1 MVEEIIKVEIEA
13 LKRISFALQQN
24 QVPVIYKFVIEN
36 ISETSIVNLSI
47 KISFSPEVANEYK
60 GSISE
65 VLPGQKI
72 DITPLRIIMLP
83 DYLFELSEKLVGN
96 IHIQILSE
104 ENVIYEEYKEI
115 EVLPHDYWQGV
126 FLMPEFLAAFIMP
139 NLPKVV
145 EITAKAGK
153 YLQKWKGEP
162 SFTGYQTE
170 DINDVK
176 MQVTAIY
183 AALQEENIA
192 YTMPPASFERM
203 GQRVRVP
210 QEVLQNKQG
219 TCIDLAVLFASCLE
233 AINIHSLL
241 IIIKGHAFIGYW
253 LEEKTFP
260 DATVDDSSAI
270 SKRIADGINEISL
283 VECTDFVAG
292 KNITMD
298 LAEKHAR
305 NQLLNDE
312 DFVVAIDVQRT
323 REAGIYP
330 MPVRIQRNGHY
341 EVIDYGKRKNYEITN
356 ISKTIDTTLKH
367 IQVEE
372 KEVTRQQIWERKLL
386 DMSLR
391 NSLLSFRLSKNVLQ
405 IMCADLGMLE
415 DKLSDGKEFSVLP
428 LPNEWSTSIRDSKM
442 FEIENNKD
450 MIQSIAESEFKNR
463 RIRTFL
469 NDVDLPRAIKGLIRS
484 SKNSLEE
491 NGINT
496 LYLALGFLKWFE
508 TEKSKRERYAP
519 LIMIPVDIVKKLGN
533 KGYVIRVR
541 DDEPQINITL
551 LEFLRQF
558 YGITISGLDPL
569 PQDDSGID
577 VSLILRTI
585 RLGIMNQTGWNVEEV
600 AYIGLFS
607 FSRFVM
613 WNDIRNRSKELAENK
628 VVSSLIS
635 GKIEWA
641 GEEIVSSEKLDE
653 LFSPSD
659 MAIPTSVDSSQLAAI
674 VTAAKG
680 QSFVLHGP
688 PGTGKSQ
695 TITNMIANTL
705 YQGKSVLFVAEK
717 MAALSVVQ
725 KRLSDI
731 GLDPF
736 CLELHSNRSQKKNVL
751 LQLEHTLEVGHTKRP
766 EEYAETA
773 SKLHELRKTLNDAV
787 TELHKKQPCGYS
799 VYELVGLYEDNIIY
813 SGLINVPEGNYAQV
827 SKQKLQDWKDIILRL
842 KIAYDEC
849 GDEICNKFQAIKQ
862 RTYNPDYKLA
872 LEKTMREYIALLSN
886 AEAKMKSICSLLQIK
901 ENLNAKEYDLV
912 YAFVKELSNCHWIF
926 SKLILDDNY
935 DILVESILEFIATGK
950 KKQYLEK
957 QILEEFD
964 KAILTFEAQTTLLRW
979 NQSLT
984 QWFLPKMLEQSK
996 LLKALQM
1003 YAKQP
1008 KQITKENIKS
1018 KLELIVEYQE
1028 VSKQISIVD
1037 ASITAMFGMLWNSS
1051 EPEWKKLE
1059 DIMQQTIGLR
1069 KKIIEL
1075 PEDLFV
1081 GVKSWVQQQELD
1093 ISKNLNIFKDFTE
1106 SYEQYNNAS
1115 VLLKDKYLVSFD
1127 YAPMEEMWI
1136 QNSISNYMFILDHLE
1151 YIKSWISLRNI
1162 YDNVKNEGI
1171 EYVADALLNKQVAVD
1186 VLVESFTTN
1195 ISYAILTSIINQSNT
1210 LCTFQGS
1217 QFEET
1222 ISQYKEVL
1230 DEFEILTIKELV
1242 AVLSE
1247 KIPNTSLASAG
1258 SSEIG
1263 LLQRAIK
1270 SGGRGMSV
1278 RKLFDSIPNLL
1289 RRLCPCMLMSP
1300 ISVAQF
1306 IDPKFPKFDLVI
1318 FDEASQLPTS
1328 EAVGAIARGEN
1339 VVVVGDPKQLPPTSF
1354 FSSTHLDEEN
1364 IDKEDLESVLDDCL
1378 AINMPQ
1384 QHLLWHYRSRHE
1396 SLIAYSNMKYYENK
1410 LYTFPSPNDLI
1421 SKVQYVSVNGF
1432 YDRSGTRQNDAEA
1445 QMIVKE
1451 IIRRFKDEELRKESI
1466 GVVTFSSVQQN
1477 LIDDLLADE
1486 FLKNPELEQL
1496 NSELDEPIF
1505 VKNLENVQG
1514 DERDVILFS
1523 ICYAPDKDGKMSMNF
1538 GPINRD
1544 GGWRRLNVAISRARK
1559 EMIVYATLKPENI
1572 DLSRTKSDG
1581 VAGLKGF
1588 LEYAMHGKNTLV
1600 VRSDTV
1606 REKNTKLAMVIAHQ
1620 INNHGYQTSFEVG
1633 CSEYRVDIGVINPD
1647 DSNQY
1652 VLGIMLDGDNYN
1664 MAHTSRDRNIL
1675 QFNVLGGLGWNLY
1688 HIWTIDWLD
1697 SPQKELDKL
1706 LTAIKNVVV
1715 HKEEK
1720 KSIESVAVKREIEFE
1735 RIADNIITNNRAI
1748 NYEKCSLEYMGTNDD
1763 FYQISNRPRIMNA
1776 IRNTIEKEAPISH
1789 KLLTKRVLESWG
1801 IARTGSKVETIII
1814 DAIRFMHVKKTVSFG
1829 QNFYWKD
1836 NQEPDAYLIFRE
1848 PSEQEKR
1855 TMDDICEQEVANA
1868 IYQIMENHCS
1878 LSEEDLIRETGRMFG
1893 FSRKGTVIEKSTK
1906 SGIQCAI
1913 SRGLIERGLD
1923 GEKIQLKLLL

>member
-1 MVEEIIKVEIEA
+1 MEETIKVEIGA
-13 LKRISFALQQN
+13 LNRISFALQQN

-36 ISETSIVNLSI
+36 ISETSIENLSI
-47 KISFSPEVANEYK
+47 KISFSPKFANEYN
-60 GSISE
+60 GSISKIMPE
-65 VLPGQKI
+65 QKI
-72 DITPLRIIMLP
+72 DFTPLQIIMLP

-96 IHIQILSE
+96 IHIEILSE
-104 ENVIYEEYKEI
+104 ENVIYEEYKEL

-139 NLPKVV
+139 NLPKVI

-153 YLQKWKGEP
+153 HLQDWNGEP

-183 AALQEENIA
+183 ATLQEENIA

-233 AINIHSLL
+233 AVNIHSLL
-241 IIIKGHAFIGYW
+241 IVIKGHAFIGYW

-270 SKRIADGINEISL
+270 KKRIVDGINEICL

-292 KNITMD
+292 KNVTMD

-305 NQLLNDE
+305 DHLINDE
-312 DFVVAIDVQRT
+312 DFIVAIDVQRT
-323 REAGIYP
+323 RESGIHP
-330 MPVRIQRNGHY
+330 MPVRIQKDGHC
-341 EVIDYGKRKNYEITN
+341 EVIDYGKRKDHEVTGVP
-356 ISKTIDTTLKH
+356 KTVDTTLKH

-372 KEVTRQQIWERKLL
+372 KEVTRQQLWERKLL

-405 IMCADLGMLE
+405 IMCADLAMLE

-428 LPNEWSTSIRDSKM
+428 LPNEWSVSIRDAKM

-450 MIQSIAESEFKNR
+450 IIQAIAESEFKNS

-469 NDVDLPRAIKGLIRS
+469 NDVDLLRAIKGLIRS

-491 NGINT
+491 NGTNT

-508 TEKSKRERYAP
+508 TEKSKKERYAP

-577 VSLILRTI
+577 VPLILKTI
-585 RLGIMNQTGWNVEEV
+585 RIGIMNQTGWDVEEV

-613 WNDIRNRSKELAENK
+613 WNDIRNRSNDLSENK
-628 VVSSLIS
+628 VVASLIS
-635 GKIEWA
+635 GKMEWT
-641 GEEIVSSEKLDE
+641 GEEIVSAEKLDE

-731 GLDPF
+731 GLNPF
-736 CLELHSNRSQKKNVL
+736 CLELHSNKSQKKNVL

-766 EEYAETA
+766 GEYTETA
-773 SKLHELRKTLNDAV
+773 SKLHELRKKLNDV
-787 TELHKKQPCGYS
+787 VIELHKKQQCGYS
-799 VYELVGLYEDNIIY
+799 VYELVGLYEENITY
-813 SGLINVPEGNYAQV
+813 SGLIKIPEGNYAQV
-827 SKQKLQDWKDIILRL
+827 SKQKLQDWKDIISRF

-849 GDEICNKFQAIKQ
+849 GDEICNKFKVIKQ
-862 RTYNPDYKLA
+862 RTYNSDYKLE
-872 LEKTMREYIALLSN
+872 LENVMKEHIALLSN
-886 AEAKMKSICSLLQIK
+886 TEAKLKSICSLLQIT
-901 ENLNAKEYDLV
+901 ENLSAKDYDLV
-912 YAFVKELSNCHWIF
+912 YAFVKELSNCHWIL

-935 DILVESILEFIATGK
+935 DILVERILKFIAIGK
-950 KKQYLEK
+950 KKQYLEN
-957 QILEEFD
+957 QILDEFD
-964 KAILTFEAQTTLLRW
+964 KTALTFEAQTSLLQW
-979 NQSLT
+979 NHSLT

-996 LLKALQM
+996 LLKTLQM

-1008 KQITKENIKS
+1008 NQISKENIKV
-1018 KLELIVEYQE
+1018 KLELLVQYQE

-1037 ASITAMFGMLWNSS
+1037 ASITAMFGMLWNSIES
-1051 EPEWKKLE
+1051 EWQKLE
-1059 DIMQQTIGLR
+1059 DILEQTIELR
-1069 KKIIEL
+1069 KMVIVL
-1075 PEDLFV
+1075 PEELLA
-1081 GVKSWVQQQELD
+1081 GVKSWIQKQELD
-1093 ISKNLNIFKDFTE
+1093 ISKYIDIFKDFTE
-1106 SYEQYNNAS
+1106 AYDQYQNVD

-1127 YAPMEEMWI
+1127 HESMEKKWI
-1136 QNSISNYMFILDHLE
+1136 QNSIIDSKFILDHLE
-1151 YIKSWISLRNI
+1151 YIKSWISLMNI
-1162 YDNVKNEGI
+1162 YDNTMNEGI
-1171 EYVADALLNKQVAVD
+1171 GYVADALFHKQVTGD
-1186 VLVESFTTN
+1186 VIVEAFTTN
-1195 ISYAILTSIINQSNT
+1195 ISYAILSSIINQSNT

-1217 QFEET
+1217 QFEES
-1222 ISQYKEVL
+1222 ISKYKDVL
-1230 DEFEILTIKELV
+1230 GEFEILTIKELV

-1247 KIPNTSLASAG
+1247 KIPNTSLTSAG

-1451 IIRRFKDEELRKESI
+1451 IIRRLKDEELRKESI

-1486 FLKNPELEQL
+1486 FSKNSELEQI
-1496 NSELDEPIF
+1496 NSELSEPLF

-1523 ICYAPDKDGKMSMNF
+1523 ICYAPDKEGKMSMNF

-1559 EMIVYATLKPENI
+1559 KMIVYATLKPENI
-1572 DLSRTKSDG
+1572 DLSRTKSEG

-1588 LEYAMHGKNTLV
+1588 LEYAIHGKNTLA

-1606 REKNTKLAMVIAHQ
+1606 REKNTKLAKVIAQQ
-1620 INNHGYQTSFEVG
+1620 INNHGYQTNFEVG
-1633 CSEYRVDIGVINPD
+1633 CSDYRVDIGIINPD

-1675 QFNVLGGLGWNLY
+1675 QFSVLGGLGWSLY
-1688 HIWTIDWLD
+1688 HIWTMDWLD
-1697 SPQKELDKL
+1697 SPGKELDKL
-1706 LTAIKNVVV
+1706 LVAIKDAVG
-1715 HKEEK
+1715 HQKEQKLLEPV
-1720 KSIESVAVKREIEFE
+1720 IVKREIEFE
-1735 RIADNIITNNRAI
+1735 KIADNSITNSRAI
-1748 NYEKCSLEYMGTNDD
+1748 NYERYPLEYMGTSDD
-1763 FYQISNRPRIMNA
+1763 FYQISSRPRIMNA

-1789 KLLTKRVLESWG
+1789 KLLTKRVIESWG
-1801 IARTGSKVETIII
+1801 IARSGSKVESIIV
-1814 DAIRFMHVKKTVSFG
+1814 DAIKSIRVKKTVSSG

-1836 NQEPDAYLIFRE
+1836 DQEPDAYLIYRE

-1868 IYQIMENHCS
+1868 IYQIMENQCS
-1878 LSEEDLIRETGRMFG
+1878 LSEEDLIREVGKLFG
-1893 FSRKGTVIEKSTK
+1893 FLRMGTVIEKSVK
-1906 SGIQCAI
+1906 EGIQCAI
-1913 SRGLIERGLD
+1913 SRGLIERSAD
-1923 GEKIQLKLLL
+1923 VEKIQLKI

>member
-1 MVEEIIKVEIEA
+1 MMMEDKIKVEIEA
-13 LKRISFALQQN
+13 LNKICFAFQQN
-24 QVPVIYKFVIEN
+24 QVPIIYKFVIEN
-36 ISETSIVNLSI
+36 VSETSIENLSI
-47 KISFSPEVANEYK
+47 KISFSPKFANEYTS
-60 GSISE
+60 SITE
-65 VLPGQKI
+65 ILPGQKI
-72 DITPLRIIMLP
+72 DFTPLQIIMLP

-96 IHIQILSE
+96 IHIEISSKG
-104 ENVIYEEYKEI
+104 NNIYEEYKEL

-153 YLQKWKGEP
+153 HLQNWKGEP
-162 SFTGYQTE
+162 SFTGYQTD

-176 MQVTAIY
+176 MQVAAIY

-233 AINIHSLL
+233 AVNIHSLL

-260 DATVDDSSAI
+260 DVTVDDGSAI
-270 SKRIADGINEISL
+270 NKRITEGINEISL

-292 KNITMD
+292 KNITID

-305 NQLLNDE
+305 DHLINDE
-312 DFVVAIDVQRT
+312 DFIVAIDVQRT
-323 REAGIYP
+323 RESGIHP
-330 MPVRIQRNGHY
+330 MPVRVQNDGHY
-341 EVIDYGKRKNYEITN
+341 EVIDYGKRKDNEITS
-356 ISKTIDTTLKH
+356 IPKTVDTTIKH
-367 IQVEE
+367 IHVEE
-372 KEVTRQQIWERKLL
+372 KEVTRQQLWERKLL

-405 IMCADLGMLE
+405 IMCADLAMLE

-428 LPNEWSTSIRDSKM
+428 LPNEWSTSIRDAKM

-450 MIQSIAESEFKNR
+450 MIQAVAESEFKNS

-469 NDVDLPRAIKGLIRS
+469 NDVDLLRAIKGIIRS

-491 NGINT
+491 NGTNT
-496 LYLALGFLKWFE
+496 LYLALGFLKWYE
-508 TEKSKRERYAP
+508 TEKSKKERYAP

-577 VSLILRTI
+577 IPLILKTI
-585 RLGIMNQTGWNVEEV
+585 RLGIMNQTGWDVKEV

-613 WNDIRNRSKELAENK
+613 WNDIRNRSNELAENK

-635 GKIEWA
+635 GKMEWT

-653 LFSPSD
+653 LLSPSD
-659 MAIPTSVDSSQLAAI
+659 MAIPTSVDSSQLAAV

-736 CLELHSNRSQKKNVL
+736 CLELHSNKSQKKNVL
-751 LQLEHTLEVGHTKRP
+751 LQLEHTLAVGHTKRP
-766 EEYAETA
+766 EEYTENAR
-773 SKLHELRKTLNDAV
+773 KLHELRKTLNDVVA
-787 TELHKKQPCGYS
+787 ELHKKQPCGYS
-799 VYELVGLYEDNIIY
+799 VYELVALYEENITY
-813 SGLINVPEGNYAQV
+813 SGLIKVPEGNYAQV
-827 SKQKLQDWKDIILRL
+827 SKKNLQDWKDIITRL

-849 GDEICNKFQAIKQ
+849 GEEICNIFQVIKQ
-862 RTYNPDYKLA
+862 RTYNPDYKRD
-872 LEKTMREYIALLSN
+872 LENIIKQYIELLN
-886 AEAKMKSICSLLQIK
+886 HTETKMKSLCSLLQIK
-901 ENLNAKEYDLV
+901 SNLNAIDYDFI
-912 YAFVKELSNCHWIF
+912 YAFVKELSNCHWIL

-935 DILVESILEFIATGK
+935 DILIERITKFIATGK
-950 KKQYLEK
+950 KKQYLEN
-957 QILEEFD
+957 QIVDEFD
-964 KAILTFEAQTTLLRW
+964 KAILTFEAQTTLLQW

-984 QWFLPKMLEQSK
+984 QWFLPKILEQSK
-996 LLKALQM
+996 LLKALQI

-1008 KQITKENIKS
+1008 KQITKENIKT
-1018 KLELIVEYQE
+1018 KLELLIQYQE
-1028 VSKQISIVD
+1028 LNKQISTTDVL
-1037 ASITAMFGMLWNSS
+1037 ITDMFGILWNPI
-1051 EPEWKKLE
+1051 EPEWQRLE
-1059 DIMQQTIGLR
+1059 TILEQTIELR
-1069 KKIIEL
+1069 KNVIAL
-1075 PEDLFV
+1075 PEGLLA
-1081 GVKSWVQQQELD
+1081 GVKSWIQRQELD
-1093 ISKNLNIFKDFTE
+1093 ISKYLNIFKDFTE
-1106 SYEQYNNAS
+1106 AYEQYKNANE
-1115 VLLKDKYLVSFD
+1115 LLNDKYLVSFD
-1127 YAPMEEMWI
+1127 HASMEEKWI
-1136 QNSISNYMFILDHLE
+1136 QNSNSDCKFILAHLE
-1151 YIKSWISLRNI
+1151 YIKSWISLMNI
-1162 YDNVKNEGI
+1162 YDNAMNEEI
-1171 EYVADALLNKQVAVD
+1171 EYVADALLYKKVTGEILAEAFNA
-1186 VLVESFTTN
+1186 N
-1195 ISYAILTSIINQSNT
+1195 ISYAILSSVINQNNF

-1222 ISQYKEVL
+1222 IAKYKDVL
-1230 DEFEILTIKELV
+1230 GEFEILTIKELV

-1247 KIPNTSLASAG
+1247 KIPNTSLGSAG

-1263 LLQRAIK
+1263 LLQKAIK

-1384 QHLLWHYRSRHE
+1384 KHLLWHYRSRHE

-1445 QMIVKE
+1445 QGIVKE
-1451 IIRRFKDEELRKESI
+1451 IIRRLKDEELRKESI

-1486 FLKNPELEQL
+1486 FSKNPELEQI
-1496 NSELDEPIF
+1496 NSDLSEPLF

-1572 DLSRTKSDG
+1572 DLSRTKSEG

-1588 LEYAMHGKNTLV
+1588 LEYAMHGKNTLA

-1606 REKNTKLAMVIAHQ
+1606 REKNTKLAKVIAQQ
-1620 INNHGYQTSFEVG
+1620 INSQGYQTNFEVG
-1633 CSEYRVDIGVINPD
+1633 CSDYRIDIGVINPD
-1647 DSNQY
+1647 DPNQY

-1675 QFNVLGGLGWNLY
+1675 QFNVLCGLGWSLY

-1697 SPQKELDKL
+1697 SPGKELDKL
-1706 LTAIKNVVV
+1706 LVAIKDAVA
-1715 HKEEK
+1715 HKEDEK
-1720 KSIESVAVKREIEFE
+1720 SLEPVSAKREIEFE
-1735 RIADNIITNNRAI
+1735 KIADNINTNSRAI
-1748 NYEKCSLEYMGTNDD
+1748 NYEKCSLEYMGTSDD
-1763 FYQISNRPRIMNA
+1763 FYQIPSRPRIMSA
-1776 IRNTIEKEAPISH
+1776 IRKTIEQEAPISH
-1789 KLLTKRVLESWG
+1789 KLLTKRVIESWG
-1801 IARTGSKVETIII
+1801 ISRSGSKVESIIL
-1814 DAIRFMHVKKTVSFG
+1814 DAIRSIRVKTTVSSG
-1829 QNFYWKD
+1829 QKFYWND
-1836 NQEPDAYLIFRE
+1836 EQEPNAYLIYRVS
-1848 PSEQEKR
+1848 SEQEKR

-1868 IYQIMENHCS
+1868 IYQIIENQCS
-1878 LSEEDLIRETGRMFG
+1878 LSEEDLIRETGKLFG
-1893 FSRKGTVIEKSTK
+1893 FSRMGTVIEKSAK
-1906 SGIQCAI
+1906 AGIQCAI
-1913 SRGLIERGLD
+1913 SRGLIEKSME
-1923 GEKIQLKLLL
+1923 GEKIQLKA

>member
-1 MVEEIIKVEIEA
+1 MMEETIKIEIEA
-13 LKRISFALQQN
+13 LDRISFALQQN
-24 QVPVIYKFVIEN
+24 QVPVIYKFVVEN
-36 ISETSIVNLSI
+36 VSENSVENLSI
-47 KISFSPEVANEYK
+47 KISFSPKFANEYN

-65 VLPGQKI
+65 IQPGQKV
-72 DITPLRIIMLP
+72 DFTPLKIVLLP
-83 DYLFELSEKLVGN
+83 DYLFELSEKIVGN
-96 IHIQILSE
+96 IHIEIMSE
-104 ENVIYEEYKEI
+104 DKVIYDGYKEL

-126 FLMPEFLAAFIMP
+126 LLMPEFLAAFIMP

-153 YLQKWKGEP
+153 HLQNWKGEP
-162 SFTGYQTE
+162 SFTGYQTD
-170 DINDVK
+170 DINEVK

-192 YTMPPASFERM
+192 YTMPPASFEKM

-233 AINIHSLL
+233 AININSLV
-241 IIIKGHAFIGYW
+241 IIIKGHAFVGYW

-260 DATVDDSSAI
+260 DATIDDCSAI
-270 SKRIADGINEISL
+270 TKRIADGINEIGL

-292 KNITMD
+292 KNITID

-305 NQLLNDE
+305 NHLSIDD
-312 DFVVAIDVQRT
+312 DFLVAIDLQRT
-323 REAGIYP
+323 REAGIHP
-330 MPVRIQRNGHY
+330 MPVRIQRDGQY
-341 EVIDYGKRKNYEITN
+341 EVIDYGKRKDNEVTSIP
-356 ISKTIDTTLKH
+356 KTIDTTLRH
-367 IQVEE
+367 VQIDE
-372 KEVTRQQIWERKLL
+372 KEVTRQQLWERKLL

-391 NSLLSFRLSKNVLQ
+391 NTLLSFRLSKNVLQ
-405 IMCADLGMLE
+405 IMCADLAVLE

-428 LPNEWSTSIRDSKM
+428 LPNEWTTSIRDSKM

-450 MIQSIAESEFKNR
+450 MVQAIAEAEFKNN

-469 NDVDLPRAIKGLIRS
+469 NEVDLLRAIKGLIRS

-491 NGINT
+491 NGTNT
-496 LYLALGFLKWFE
+496 LYIALGFLKWFE
-508 TEKSKRERYAP
+508 TEKSKKERYAP
-519 LIMIPVDIVKKLGN
+519 LIMIPVDIVKKAGN
-533 KGYVIRVR
+533 MGYVIRVR

-577 VSLILRTI
+577 VPLILRTI
-585 RLGIMNQTGWNVEEV
+585 RLGIMNQAGWNVEEV

-613 WNDIRNRSKELAENK
+613 WNDIRNRSTELAENK
-628 VVSSLIS
+628 VVASLIS
-635 GKIEWA
+635 GKMEWM

-653 LFSPSD
+653 LFAPSD

-725 KRLSDI
+725 KRLSEV
-731 GLDPF
+731 GLAPF
-736 CLELHSNRSQKKNVL
+736 CLELHSNKSQKKNVL
-751 LQLEHTLEVGHTKRP
+751 LQLELTLDVGHTKRP
-766 EEYAETA
+766 EEYTDTA
-773 SKLHELRKTLNDAV
+773 SKLHELRKSLNEV
-787 TELHKKQPCGYS
+787 VIELHKKQMCGYS
-799 VYELVGLYEDNIIY
+799 IFELVGLYEENIEY
-813 SGLINVPEGNYAQV
+813 DGLIKIPEGNYSQV
-827 SKQKLQDWKDIILRL
+827 SKQKLQDWKDIISRL
-842 KIAYDEC
+842 KIAYDDC
-849 GDEICNKFQAIKQ
+849 GDEICNKFQVIKQ
-862 RTYNPDYKLA
+862 RIYNPDYR
-872 LEKTMREYIALLSN
+872 LEIEKVMKDYIELISN
-886 AEAKMKSICSLLQIK
+886 TEEKMKNICSLLNIK
-901 ENLNAKEYDLV
+901 ENLNAKEYNFV
-912 YAFVKELSNCHWIF
+912 YEFIKELSNCHWIF

-935 DILVESILEFIATGK
+935 DILVERILKFIDTGK
-950 KKQYLEK
+950 KKQEFEK
-957 QILEEFD
+957 QILEDFD
-964 KAILTFEAQTTLLRW
+964 KAILTFEAQTVLLQW
-979 NQSLT
+979 NQSQI

-996 LLKALQM
+996 LIKTLQM

-1008 KQITKENIKS
+1008 KQITKGTIKS
-1018 KLELIVEYQE
+1018 KLEILVQYQE
-1028 VSKQISIVD
+1028 VSKQISMAD
-1037 ASITAMFGMLWNSS
+1037 GAITALFGMLWNPS
-1051 EPEWKKLE
+1051 EPEWQKLE
-1059 DIMQQTIGLR
+1059 GILEQTIVLR
-1069 KKIIEL
+1069 KRIIAL
-1075 PEDLFV
+1075 PEDLFKC
-1081 GVKSWVQQQELD
+1081 VKNWIQQQELD
-1093 ISKNLNIFKDFTE
+1093 MSKNHNMLEAFTK
-1106 SYEQYNNAS
+1106 SYELYSNIME
-1115 VLLKDKYLVSFD
+1115 LMKDKYLVSFD
-1127 YAPMEEMWI
+1127 YEQMEGMWI
-1136 QNSISNYMFILDHLE
+1136 QNSVNNCKFILEHLE
-1151 YIKSWISLRNI
+1151 YIKSWIAFMNI
-1162 YDNVKNEGI
+1162 YDNANDAGI
-1171 EYVADALLNKQVAVD
+1171 KYVADSLINKQVTGEILQD
-1186 VLVESFTTN
+1186 SFVTN
-1195 ISYAILTSIINQSNT
+1195 ISYAILTSVINQSNT
-1210 LCTFQGS
+1210 LCTFHGS

-1222 ISQYKEVL
+1222 ISKYKAVL
-1230 DEFEILTIKELV
+1230 SEFEILTIKELV

-1247 KIPNTSLASAG
+1247 KIPNTSLANAG

-1451 IIRRFKDEELRKESI
+1451 IMRRLKDEELRKESI

-1477 LIDDLLADE
+1477 LIDDLLVDE
-1486 FLKNPELEQL
+1486 FTKNPDLEQI
-1496 NSELDEPIF
+1496 NNEMSEPIF

-1523 ICYAPDKDGKMSMNF
+1523 ICYAPDKEGKMSMNF

-1559 EMIVYATLKPENI
+1559 EMIVYSTLKPENI

-1588 LEYAMHGKNTLV
+1588 LEYAMHGKNTLA
-1600 VRSDTV
+1600 VRSNTV
-1606 REKNTKLAMVIAHQ
+1606 REKNTKLAKAIAQ
-1620 INNHGYQTSFEVG
+1620 KINDQGYQTNFEVG
-1633 CSEYRVDIGVINPD
+1633 CSDYRVDIGVINPD
-1647 DSNQY
+1647 DPSQY
-1652 VLGIMLDGDNYN
+1652 ILGIMLDGDNYN

-1688 HIWTIDWLD
+1688 HIWTMDWLD
-1697 SPQKELDKL
+1697 SPGKELNKL
-1706 LTAIKNVVV
+1706 LVAIKEAVMNK
-1715 HKEEK
+1715 KEQ
-1720 KSIESVAVKREIEFE
+1720 KSLEPVIVKREIEFE
-1735 RIADNIITNNRAI
+1735 KIAANIITNSKAI
-1748 NYEKCSLEYMGTNDD
+1748 NYEKCSLEYMGTSDD
-1763 FYQISNRPRIMNA
+1763 FYQISCRPKIMNA
-1776 IRNTIEKEAPISH
+1776 IRDTIEKEAPISH
-1789 KLLTKRVLESWG
+1789 KLLAKRVLESWG
-1801 IARTGSKVETIII
+1801 IARSGSKVESIIM
-1814 DAIRFMHVKKTVSFG
+1814 DAIRSMRVKKTVTSG
-1829 QNFYWKD
+1829 QKFYWKED
-1836 NQEPDAYLIFRE
+1836 QEPDAYLVFRE

-1868 IYQIMENHCS
+1868 IYQIMENQCS
-1878 LSEEDLIRETGRMFG
+1878 LSEEDLIREVGKLFG
-1893 FSRKGTVIEKSTK
+1893 FLRMGVVIEKSVK
-1906 SGIQCAI
+1906 AGIQCAI
-1913 SRGLIERGLD
+1913 SRGLIEKSVD
-1923 GEKIQLKLLL
+1923 GEKIQLRV

>member
-1 MVEEIIKVEIEA
+1 MEDKIKVEIEA
-13 LKRISFALQQN
+13 LNSISFALQQN
-24 QVPVIYKFVIEN
+24 QVPVIYKFVIES
-36 ISETSIVNLSI
+36 ISETSIKNLSV
-47 KISFSPEVANEYK
+47 KINFSPKFANEYNE
-60 GSISE
+60 SITE
-65 VLPGQKI
+65 ILPGQKI
-72 DITPLRIIMLP
+72 DFTPLRIIMLP
-83 DYLFELSEKLVGN
+83 DYLFDLSEKLVGN
-96 IHIQILSE
+96 IHVEILSGD
-104 ENVIYEEYKEI
+104 NVLYEEYKEL
-115 EVLPHDYWQGV
+115 EVLPHNYWQGV
-126 FLMPEFLAAFIMP
+126 FFMPEFLAAFIMP
-139 NLPKVV
+139 NIPKVI

-153 YLQKWKGEP
+153 HLQDWKGEP

-192 YTMPPASFERM
+192 YTMPPASFESM
-203 GQRVRVP
+203 GQRIRVP

-270 SKRIADGINEISL
+270 CKRIADGINEISL

-292 KNITMD
+292 KNMTID
-298 LAEKHAR
+298 LSEKHAR
-305 NQLLNDE
+305 NHLINDE
-312 DFVVAIDVQRT
+312 DFLIAIDVERT

-330 MPVRIQRNGHY
+330 MPVRIQRDDHY
-341 EVIDYGKRKNYEITN
+341 EVINYGKRKDSEITD
-356 ISKTIDTTLKH
+356 IPKTIDTTLKH

-372 KEVTRQQIWERKLL
+372 KEVTRQQLWERKLL

-405 IMCADLGMLE
+405 IMCADLAILE
-415 DKLSDGKEFSVLP
+415 DELSDGKEFSILS
-428 LPNEWSTSIRDSKM
+428 LPNEWSASIRDSKI
-442 FEIENNKD
+442 FEIENSKD
-450 MIQSIAESEFKNR
+450 MIQAIAESEFKNS

-469 NDVDLPRAIKGLIRS
+469 NDLDLSRAIKGLMRS
-484 SKNSLEE
+484 CKNSLEE
-491 NGINT
+491 TGTNT

-508 TEKSKRERYAP
+508 TEKSKKERYAP

-569 PQDDSGID
+569 PQDESGID
-577 VSLILRTI
+577 VPLILRMI
-585 RLGIMNQTGWNVEEV
+585 RLGIMNQTRWNVEEV

-635 GKIEWA
+635 GQMEWDA
-641 GEEIVSSEKLDE
+641 EEIVSSEKLDV
-653 LFSPSD
+653 LLSPSD
-659 MAIPTSVDSSQLAAI
+659 MAIPTSSDSSQLAAI

-717 MAALSVVQ
+717 MAALSVVK

-736 CLELHSNRSQKKNVL
+736 CLELHSNKSQKKNVL
-751 LQLEHTLEVGHTKRP
+751 LQLEHTLEVGHTRRP
-766 EEYAETA
+766 EEYTETA
-773 SKLHELRKTLNDAV
+773 IKLHELRKTLNGVV

-799 VYELVGLYEDNIIY
+799 VYELVGLYEENIEY
-813 SGLINVPEGNYAQV
+813 SGLIEIPDGNYAQL
-827 SKQKLQDWKDIILRL
+827 SNQKLQDWKEIISRL

-849 GDEICNKFQAIKQ
+849 GDEICNKFQVIKQ
-862 RTYNPDYKLA
+862 KTFKPDYKQE
-872 LEKTMREYIALLSN
+872 LEKVMRECIALLSDM
-886 AEAKMKSICSLLQIK
+886 EAKMKSICSLLEIK
-901 ENLNAKEYDLV
+901 ENLSAKDYDLV
-912 YAFVKELSNCHWIF
+912 YAFVKELSNYHWIF
-926 SKLILDDNY
+926 SKLILSDNY
-935 DILVESILEFIATGK
+935 DLLVERLHKFIATGK
-950 KKQYLEK
+950 KKQYLEN
-957 QILEEFD
+957 QILDEFD
-964 KAILTFEAQTTLLRW
+964 KAVLTFEAQITLLQW
-979 NQSLT
+979 NQSQT
-984 QWFLPKMLEQSK
+984 QWFLPKMLEESK
-996 LLKALQM
+996 LLRALQM

-1008 KQITKENIKS
+1008 KQITKANIKT
-1018 KLELIVEYQE
+1018 KLELLIQYEE

-1037 ASITAMFGMLWNSS
+1037 TSITAMFGMLWNPID
-1051 EPEWKKLE
+1051 PEWQRLE
-1059 DIMQQTIGLR
+1059 DILEQTIKLR

-1075 PEDLFV
+1075 PEDLFASA
-1081 GVKSWVQQQELD
+1081 KSWIQRQELD
-1093 ISKNLNIFKDFTE
+1093 FSKNLNVFQDFTE
-1106 SYEQYNNAS
+1106 SYEQYKNITK
-1115 VLLKDKYLVSFD
+1115 LLNDKYFVSFD
-1127 YAPMEEMWI
+1127 HAPMEEMWI
-1136 QNSISNYMFILDHLE
+1136 QSAISDCKFILAHLE
-1151 YIKSWISLRNI
+1151 YIKSWISLMNI
-1162 YDNVKNEGI
+1162 YDNAKDEGI
-1171 EYVADALLNKQVAVD
+1171 EYVAEALLNKQTAVD
-1186 VLVESFTTN
+1186 VLAESFTTN
-1195 ISYAILTSIINQSNT
+1195 ISYAILTSVISQSNI
-1210 LCTFQGS
+1210 LASFQGA

-1222 ISQYKEVL
+1222 ISKYKDVL
-1230 DEFEILTIKELV
+1230 GEFEILTIKELV

-1247 KIPNTSLASAG
+1247 KIPNASLTSAG

-1421 SKVQYVSVNGF
+1421 SKVQYVTVDGF

-1451 IIRRFKDEELRKESI
+1451 IIRRLKDEELRKESI

-1486 FLKNPELEQL
+1486 FSKNTELEQI
-1496 NSELDEPIF
+1496 NSELSEPLF

-1559 EMIVYATLKPENI
+1559 EMIVYATLNPANI
-1572 DLSRTKSDG
+1572 DLSRTKSEG

-1588 LEYAMHGKNTLV
+1588 LEYAMHGKNTLA

-1606 REKNTKLAMVIAHQ
+1606 REKNTKLAKVIAQQ
-1620 INNHGYQTSFEVG
+1620 INSHGYQTNFEVG
-1633 CSEYRVDIGVINPD
+1633 CSDYRVDIGVIDPN

-1675 QFNVLGGLGWNLY
+1675 QFNVLSGLGWSLY

-1697 SPQKELDKL
+1697 SPGKELDKL
-1706 LTAIKNVVV
+1706 LVAIKDAVM
-1715 HKEEK
+1715 HQREQ
-1720 KSIESVAVKREIEFE
+1720 KSLEPVIVKREIEFE
-1735 RIADNIITNNRAI
+1735 KIADNSITNSRAA
-1748 NYEKCSLEYMGTNDD
+1748 NYEKCSLEYLGISDD
-1763 FYQISNRPRIMNA
+1763 FYQVSSRPRIMNA

-1789 KLLTKRVLESWG
+1789 KLLTKRVIESWG
-1801 IARTGSKVETIII
+1801 IARSGSKVESIIV
-1814 DAIRFMHVKKTVSFG
+1814 DAIKSISVKKTVSSG

-1836 NQEPDAYLIFRE
+1836 DQEPDAYLIYRE

-1855 TMDDICEQEVANA
+1855 IMDDICEQEVANA
-1868 IYQIMENHCS
+1868 IYQIMENQCS
-1878 LSEEDLIRETGRMFG
+1878 LLEEDLVREVGKLFG
-1893 FSRKGTVIEKSTK
+1893 FLRMGTVIEKSVK
-1906 SGIQCAI
+1906 AGIQCAI
-1913 SRGLIERGLD
+1913 SRDLIERSVD
-1923 GEKIQLKLLL
+1923 GEKIQLKV